1 MKLFL
6 RPQGNYTAAFNLN
19 ILTMLRRPLSK
30 GAYIAELDG
39 LRFIAILAVVVQHLS
54 ERLTRIQSSDVQA
67 QWLDSSLHYAASRGS
82 IGVLLFFAIS
92 GFILSLPYWSG
103 KSIRY
108 TAYLKNRLLRIEP
121 PYLIWMSLFAVL
133 LWLSGR
139 VTDDLGQHWL
149 ASIAYIHTLSYG
161 EFSIIN
167 PVAWS
172 LEIEIQFY
180 LLAPW
185 MVLFLKKYLPAKF
198 RPLLL
203 PLFIGL
209 YTLLMQVMG
218 WHQGLLK
225 FTLLGQLPYFMVGI
239 WMADLYQQGKLK
251 LPVGKSTLLWAVLGW
266 LIMMYTWS
274 ENVGL
279 TLIFLVALSAF
290 FALAFQP
297 SFFQRVLRSP
307 WIAGIGGMCYSIYLI
322 HLAALEGLSNWSKG
336 WLLIDGY
343 GLSMLVHGVLW
354 LFPIFLFSVLAYL
367 LLEKPFMSREWPAQ
381 LKNWLQQSRK
391 LMIKTSVT
399 VLTIGGTFFLVNQA
413 SAQTDTIRWKGKAL
427 APLSVLIDR
436 AQQNSHALKAND
448 REVEILALDRDITKR
463 QWMQHVSVVAGVDA
477 GNGNYVSTN
486 TEAFTAINSSLNR
499 KAVQFAVG
507 VNVQL
512 PLNTLG
518 NRKAEIQKHSLMM
531 EKELLLKA
539 SLGQTIRE
547 EVINRYTRFKEAVQL
562 LDLQA
567 GVNEASSIKLTAAEK
582 YFKEAQLSVE
592 DFSQAMEQHFQNKM
606 ELERKKST
614 VENALLLLE
623 NIVGTS
629 IYNTL

>member
-6 RPQGNYTAAFNLN
+6 RPQGNYSAAFNLN
-19 ILTMLRRPLSK
+19 ILPLLRRPLSN

-67 QWLDSSLHYAASRGS
+67 EWMHSTLHYAVSRGS

-92 GFILSLPYWSG
+92 GFILSLPFWNG
-103 KSIRY
+103 KSISY
-108 TAYLKNRLLRIEP
+108 TTYLKNRLLRIEP
-121 PYLIWMSLFAVL
+121 PYLIWMSLFALL

-139 VTDDLGQHWL
+139 ITDGLGQHWL
-149 ASIAYIHTLSYG
+149 ASIAYVHTLGYS

-185 MVLFLKKYLPAKF
+185 IVLLLKKYLHAKF
-198 RPLLL
+198 RPLIL
-203 PLFIGL
+203 PLLIVL

-218 WHQGLLK
+218 WQQGLLK

-251 LPVGKSTLLWAVLGW
+251 FSIGKRTLLWVALGW
-266 LIMMYTWS
+266 LVMMYSWS
-274 ENVGL
+274 ENLGL

-297 SFFQRVLRSP
+297 SSFQRVLRRP

-336 WLLIDGY
+336 WLSIHSY

-354 LFPIFLFSVLAYL
+354 LVPIFLFSVLAYL
-367 LLEKPFMSREWPAQ
+367 LLEKPFMGREWPSQ
-381 LKNWLQQSRK
+381 LKNWLQQSRQ
-391 LMIKTSVT
+391 LMIRTSIT
-399 VLTIGGTFFLVNQA
+399 VFIGGTFFSGTQA

-427 APLSVLIDR
+427 APLSVLIER

-512 PLNTLG
+512 PLSSVS
-518 NRKAEIQKHSLMM
+518 NRKAEIQKRSLMM

-539 SLGQTIRE
+539 SQGQTIRE

-629 IYNTL
+629 IYDLL

>member
-6 RPQGNYTAAFNLN
+6 RPQGNYSTAFNLN
-19 ILTMLRRPLSK
+19 ILPLLRRPLSK
-30 GAYIAELDG
+30 GAYIPELDG

-54 ERLTRIQSSDVQA
+54 ERLTRIQSSDLQA

-92 GFILSLPYWSG
+92 GFILSMPYWNG
-103 KSIRY
+103 KSIQY
-108 TAYLKNRLLRIEP
+108 TTYLKNRLLRIEP
-121 PYLIWMSLFAVL
+121 PYLIWMSLFAL
-133 LWLSGR
+133 LVWLSGR
-139 VTDDLGQHWL
+139 ITDGLGQHWL
-149 ASIAYIHTLSYG
+149 ASIAYVHTLSYG
-161 EFSIIN
+161 EFSVIN

-185 MVLFLKKYLPAKF
+185 IVLFFKKYLPTRF
-198 RPLLL
+198 RPSLLSL
-203 PLFIGL
+203 IIVL

-218 WHQGLLK
+218 WQQGLLK
-225 FTLLGQLPYFMVGI
+225 YTLLGQLPYFLVGI
-239 WMADLYQQGKLK
+239 WLADLYQQGKLK
-251 LPVGKSTLLWAVLGW
+251 LPIGKNKLLWVLIGW
-266 LIMMYTWS
+266 LVMMYSWS
-274 ENVGL
+274 ENLGL
-279 TLIFLVALSAF
+279 TLIFLLALSAF

-297 SFFQRVLRSP
+297 SFFQRLLRSP

-336 WLLIDGY
+336 WLSIHSY

-354 LFPIFLFSVLAYL
+354 LVPIFLFSVLAYL
-367 LLEKPFMSREWPAQ
+367 LLEKPFMEREWPSQ
-381 LKNWLQQSRK
+381 LKNWLQQSRQ
-391 LMIKTSVT
+391 LMIRTSVT
-399 VLTIGGTFFLVNQA
+399 VLIGGTFFWGTQA
-413 SAQTDTIRWKGKAL
+413 SAQTDTIRWQGKAL
-427 APLSVLIDR
+427 APLSILIER
-436 AQQNSHALKAND
+436 AQQNSNALKAND
-448 REVEILALDRDITKR
+448 REVEILALERDITKR

-512 PLNTLG
+512 PLSSFG
-518 NRKAEIQKHSLMM
+518 NRKAEIQKRSLMM

-539 SLGQTIRE
+539 EQGQLIRA
-547 EVINRYTRFKEAVQL
+547 EVINRYTRFKESIQL

-567 GVNEASSIKLTAAEK
+567 GVIEASEIKLTAAEK

-592 DFSQAMEQHFQNKM
+592 DFSQVMEQHFQSKM
-606 ELERKKST
+606 ELERKKSA

-629 IYNTL
+629 IYDLL